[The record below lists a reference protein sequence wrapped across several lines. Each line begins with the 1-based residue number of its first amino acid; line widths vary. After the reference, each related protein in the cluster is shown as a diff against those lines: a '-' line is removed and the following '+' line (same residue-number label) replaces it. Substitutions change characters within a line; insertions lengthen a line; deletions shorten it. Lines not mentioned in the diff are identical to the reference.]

1 MGNYE
6 ESFFSD
12 LLVKKEDG
20 TIIIIKSLAHLQQKI
35 VLKEVVSSD
44 NFSKNGKDWEKL
56 AAIDQLEPFFKLVAT
71 IPDAENE
78 TKKKEAAEKERLAKI
93 EAEKKALA
101 EAAEKERIAKIEA
114 EKKALAEAAEKEKI
128 AKAEAEK
135 KALAEAAEKEKIAKI
150 EKEKNIAEI
159 AEKARLAKLEAEKK
173 AASDTDQEKKTK
185 APVKDDDSEFD
196 PSFFDD
202 EDIPKKRTGLKV
214 ILFLIILAAA
224 CFAVYFFYFNK
235 TEEKRIVA
243 VREEPVPAPK
253 EEPAPSEPEKPAA
266 EPVKNETPAEI
277 QKTQEPAV
285 EKEPAVKKEPAPKK
299 QQESIGALCKKGW
312 QTLDKGD
319 NNKAVEIFRKA
330 ISIKANHADAH
341 LGLGEALNAAGKKGE
356 AKKHYQKY
364 LELKPDAE
372 DRLEIE
378 SILSNL

>member
-6 ESFFSD
+6 ENFFSD

-35 VLKEVVSSD
+35 VLKEFVSSD
-44 NFSKNGKDWEKL
+44 SFSKNGKEWEKL
-56 AAIDQLEPFFKLVAT
+56 STIDLLEPFFKLVAT

-78 TKKKEAAEKERLAKI
+78 IKKKEAAEKEKLAKA

-101 EAAEKERIAKIEA
+101 EAAEKERIAKAET
-114 EKKALAEAAEKEKI
+114 EKKALAEASEKERI
-128 AKAEAEK
+128 AKTEAEK
-135 KALAEAAEKEKIAKI
+135 KAIAEAAEKERLAKI

-173 AASDTDQEKKTK
+173 AAAGQEKKTK
-185 APVKDDDSEFD
+185 APVKNDDSEFD

-202 EDIPKKRTGLKV
+202 EDIPKKRTGFKL
-214 ILFLIILAAA
+214 ILVLIILAAA

-253 EEPAPSEPEKPAA
+253 EEPVPSEPEKPAA

-285 EKEPAVKKEPAPKK
+285 EKEPAAKKEPAPKK

-330 ISIKANHADAH
+330 LSMNANHADAH